1 MIPIHEFKGCKV
13 AVFGLGMSGL
23 ASARALKAGGA
34 EVVAWDDNAGGV
46 GKARI
51 EGLNTEDLRAADWG
65 AFSALILAPG
75 VPLTHPEPHWTVAKA
90 RAAGVEV
97 IGDTELFCRER
108 RRVGSVAKIAAITGT
123 NGKSTTAA
131 LTAHILKQAD
141 RRVALGGNIGVA
153 ALDLPPFADDMHY
166 VLEYSSY
173 QIDLT
178 PTLDATA
185 AALLNVTPDH
195 LDRHGTLALYAAVK
209 TRIFAR
215 LGAEATAVI
224 GVDDPISAA
233 IADGL
238 NIPAII
244 RRISCARHV
253 ENGVFVREAQLFETA
268 DGVGEKP
275 VSIQSV
281 GSLRGV
287 HNWQNAAAAFAL
299 CRGLGLSRGEIA
311 EGLRSFPGLAH
322 RMQEVG
328 RVGRVLFVND
338 SKATNVDAASKALAS
353 FDDIYW
359 IAGGRAKE
367 GGLAGME
374 PFFPKIA
381 KAYLIGEAEAEFA
394 RALGD
399 AVDHVRCGELETA
412 VARATLDAEDAGGA
426 NAVVLLS
433 PACASFD
440 QYPNFMA
447 RGDHFRSLVASL
459 PGVEM
464 REAFTA

>member
-1 MIPIHEFKGCKV
+1 MIPIHEFHGHKV

-23 ASARALKAGGA
+23 ASARALRAGSA
-34 EVVAWDDNAGGV
+34 EVTAWDDNASGV
-46 GKARI
+46 AKARI
-51 EGLNTEDLRAADWG
+51 EGLNTEDLRAADWS

-131 LTAHILKQAD
+131 LTAHILKQAG

-153 ALDLPPFADDMHY
+153 ALDLPPFSDDMHY

-195 LDRHGTLALYAAVK
+195 LDRHGTLAQYAAVK
-209 TRIFAR
+209 ARIFAR

-233 IADGL
+233 IAEGL

-253 ENGVFVREAQLFETA
+253 ESGVFARGAQLFETRG
-268 DGVGEKP
+268 GVGQEP
-275 VSIQSV
+275 VSIKDV

-299 CRGLGLSRGEIA
+299 CRGLGLSRKEIA

-338 SKATNVDAASKALAS
+338 SKATNVDATSKALAS

-367 GGLAGME
+367 GGLAGLE

-394 RALGD
+394 HALDD
-399 AVDHVRCGELETA
+399 AVDTVRCGGLEAA
-412 VARATLDAEDAGGA
+412 VARAALDAEDAGGA

-440 QYPNFMA
+440 HYPNFMA
-447 RGDHFRSLVASL
+447 RGDHFRSLVARL
-459 PGVEM
+459 PGAEM